1 MSEHSKISRYLTAF
15 ALGELSQPLHEQV
28 SAHLAQCP
36 RCAAE
41 LQRLNALM
49 QYTEQIRR
57 KSADAA
63 TCESAKRVILDTVRT
78 EKNEPST
85 PGLTFGYGRT
95 WRIIMKGKNIKLA
108 AAAIIVAAA
117 LGAVSLWPT
126 GSGWWLQSPAAL
138 AADIMASLETVEAL
152 IHRERAVFVRPYG
165 ATHISGN
172 WTRICESPNARRE
185 DTYFHEKITKVRW
198 DIPDG
203 NQVVK
208 YEVSYEFEC
217 YAIDRYQRPQHKSD
231 PVQILRFYVGLLP
244 KADRILK
251 TRIFEGRK
259 CVGFEIKASDYGN
272 NPDFWTDRVWFDVKT
287 KLPVRI
293 EKHGRPVAGRPEQ
306 TFTFVRDRFEY
317 YAQVPAELFTPEIPE
332 AFVNKSASD
341 VQKEREAQR
350 EAQMTFADV
359 PPDWKKNI
367 LAALQPIDTA
377 VFLKDGVVIFTRP
390 NAWRKDFYD
399 SADRLYITEWYCI
412 EKDDMADTS
421 LDFNDKNY
429 RLNKTTVNYAAKT
442 FAERTYGADSHPQ
455 HPMER
460 VIFPIGWIDQ
470 ADRILENTFID
481 GIECIGVE
489 LSAKKYG
496 TNPDTAVHTLWF
508 DLSANL
514 PVRLEFRSVSDDGVR
529 RRQLWD
535 QFQWNPELPEDTFVP
550 QVPAGFTSLD
560 PDQ

>member
-1 MSEHSKISRYLTAF
+1 
-15 ALGELSQPLHEQV
+15 
-28 SAHLAQCP
+28 
-36 RCAAE
+36 
-41 LQRLNALM
+41 
-49 QYTEQIRR
+49 
-57 KSADAA
+57 
-63 TCESAKRVILDTVRT
+63 
-78 EKNEPST
+78 
-85 PGLTFGYGRT
+85 
-95 WRIIMKGKNIKLA
+95 MKGKNIKLA

-126 GSGWWLQSPAAL
+126 GSDWWLQSQAAV
-138 AADIMASLETVEAL
+138 AADITASLETVEAL
-152 IHRERAVFVRPYG
+152 IHREQTVFVRPYG

-172 WTRICESPNARRE
+172 WTRICQSSEARRQ
-185 DTYFHEKITKVRW
+185 DTYFHDKVTKVRW

-203 NQVVK
+203 NQVAK

-217 YAIDRYQRPQHKSD
+217 YSIERYEPPKHKAD
-231 PVQILRFYVGLLP
+231 PVQILRFYVDLLE
-244 KADRILK
+244 KAERILE

-259 CVGFEIKASDYGN
+259 CIGFEIKASQYGN
-272 NPDFWTDRVWFDVKT
+272 NPESWTDRIWFDVKT
-287 KLPVRI
+287 RLPVRI
-293 EKHGRPVAGRPEQ
+293 EKHGRPVTGRPEQ
-306 TFTFVRDRFEY
+306 TFTFIRDRFEY

-332 AFVNKSASD
+332 AFVNKSARD
-341 VQKEREAQR
+341 VQEEREAQSR
-350 EAQMTFADV
+350 AQMTFADV

-367 LAALQPIDTA
+367 LAAMRPIDTA
-377 VFLKDGVVIFTRP
+377 VFLKNGVVIYTRP
-390 NAWRKDFYD
+390 KAWRKDFYD

-442 FAERTYGADSHPQ
+442 FTRETYGAEAHPQ

-470 ADRILENTFID
+470 ADKILENTFIE
-481 GIECIGVE
+481 GAECFGLE

-508 DLSANL
+508 DLKTNL
-514 PVRLEFRSVSDDGVR
+514 PVRLEFRSVSDDGVQR
-529 RRQLWD
+529 LQVWD

-550 QVPAGFTSLD
+550 QIPTGFKLAE
-560 PDQ
+560 PGQ

>member
-1 MSEHSKISRYLTAF
+1 MSDHSKISRYLTAF
-15 ALGELSQPLHEQV
+15 ALGELSQTMHAQV

-36 RCAAE
+36 RCAGE
-41 LQRLNALM
+41 LHRLRALI
-49 QYTEQIRR
+49 QHTERIRQT
-57 KSADAA
+57 SADPA
-63 TCESAKRVILDTVRT
+63 TCESAKSAILQTIRT
-78 EKNEPST
+78 AKTEPSA
-85 PGLTFGYGRT
+85 PGLTFSPGKQ
-95 WRIIMKGKNIKLA
+95 WRILMKRKNIKLA

-126 GSGWWLQSPAAL
+126 GSDWWLQSPAAV
-138 AADIMASLETVEAL
+138 AAEITASLETVEAL
-152 IHRERAVFVRPYG
+152 IHREQAVFVRPYG
-165 ATHISGN
+165 STHISGN
-172 WTRICESPNARRE
+172 WTRICQSSHARRE
-185 DTYFHEKITKVRW
+185 DTYFHDKITKVRW

-203 NQVVK
+203 NQVAK

-217 YAIDRYQRPQHKSD
+217 YSIERYEPPQQKAD
-231 PVQILRFYVGLLP
+231 PVQKLRFYVGLLE
-244 KADRILK
+244 KAERILE
-251 TRIFEGRK
+251 TELFEGRE
-259 CVGFEIKASDYGN
+259 CVGFEIKASQYGN
-272 NPDFWTDRVWFDVKT
+272 NPDSWTDRIWFDVET

-293 EKHGRPVAGRPEQ
+293 EMHGRPITGRPEQ
-306 TFTFVRDRFEY
+306 TFTFIRDQFEY
-317 YAQVPAELFTPEIPE
+317 YAQVPVELFTPEIPE

-341 VQKEREAQR
+341 VQKERDAQNR
-350 EAQMTFADV
+350 AQMTFADV

-377 VFLKDGVVIFTRP
+377 VFLKNGVVIYTRP

-399 SADRLYITEWYCI
+399 SQDRLYITEWYCV

-442 FAERTYGADSHPQ
+442 FTRETYGAESHPK

-470 ADRILENTFID
+470 ADRILENTYID
-481 GIECIGVE
+481 GIECFGLE
-489 LSAKKYG
+489 LSANKYG

-508 DLSANL
+508 DLKTNL

-529 RRQLWD
+529 RLQVWD
-535 QFQWNPELPEDTFVP
+535 QFQWDPELPEDTFVP
-550 QVPAGFTSLD
+550 QIPAGFTLAD